1 MVPTIVE
8 PFDSDSST
16 EIVGAPKKPRTVV
29 ESIVCIEFVDELAIA
44 RGSTSAPLLPK
55 DPWARAAARVAA
67 DQVHKTVC
75 SEYYKVSANK
85 KHQQSY
91 VGIITVFVIDKE
103 RKSRGCLL

>member
-8 PFDSDSST
+8 ALDSDGS
-16 EIVGAPKKPRTVV
+16 EDINHNPKQPRTVV
-29 ESIVCIEFVDELAIA
+29 ESIVCIEFVDELAVA

-75 SEYYKVSANK
+75 SEYYKVSAEQNK
-85 KHQQSY
+85 YQ
-91 VGIITVFVIDKE
+91 
-103 RKSRGCLL
+103 

>member
-16 EIVGAPKKPRTVV
+16 EIIGTPMKPRTAV
-29 ESIVCIEFVDELAIA
+29 ESIVCIEFVDELAVS
-44 RGSTSAPLLPK
+44 RGSTNAPLLPK

-75 SEYYKVSANK
+75 SEYYKVSAEQNK
-85 KHQQSY
+85 YQ
-91 VGIITVFVIDKE
+91 
-103 RKSRGCLL
+103 